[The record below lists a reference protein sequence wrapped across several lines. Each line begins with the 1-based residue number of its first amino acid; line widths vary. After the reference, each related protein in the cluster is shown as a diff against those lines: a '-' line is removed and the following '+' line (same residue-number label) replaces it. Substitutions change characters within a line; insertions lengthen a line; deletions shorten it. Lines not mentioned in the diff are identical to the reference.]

1 MLCLQFRDTSKF
13 IFLETDN
20 DFWGKNT
27 YLYLDTL
34 KYVDTA
40 GVQGS
45 YNEKL
50 GTFFSQ
56 KKKIR
61 VPT

>member
-1 MLCLQFRDTSKF
+1 M
-13 IFLETDN
+13 
-20 DFWGKNT
+20 
-27 YLYLDTL
+27 YLYLDTF

-56 KKKIR
+56 KKNTCPNLVIAF
-61 VPT
+61 

>member
-1 MLCLQFRDTSKF
+1 M
-13 IFLETDN
+13 
-20 DFWGKNT
+20 
-27 YLYLDTL
+27 YLYLDTF

-56 KKKIR
+56 KKYVSQLGNCFLKTMGTFFVIDHLSYR
-61 VPT
+61 RKFFD

>member
-1 MLCLQFRDTSKF
+1 M
-13 IFLETDN
+13 
-20 DFWGKNT
+20 
-27 YLYLDTL
+27 YLYLDTF

-56 KKKIR
+56 KKIR